1 MGLVEHEHGQIR
13 GVEGHA
19 CSCSRST
26 RSFWADAE
34 VTPAVLAN
42 PASPARRAAATRCRV
57 PRSSAL
63 DIARQLPRA
72 EPRRDARRL

>member
-26 RSFWADAE
+26 RSFWVDAE
-34 VTPAVLAN
+34 VKPVVLAH
-42 PASPARRAAATRCRV
+42 PASPARCAAATRCRI

-63 DIARQLPRA
+63 DIARQLPRDGH
-72 EPRRDARRL
+72 PRDVRRL